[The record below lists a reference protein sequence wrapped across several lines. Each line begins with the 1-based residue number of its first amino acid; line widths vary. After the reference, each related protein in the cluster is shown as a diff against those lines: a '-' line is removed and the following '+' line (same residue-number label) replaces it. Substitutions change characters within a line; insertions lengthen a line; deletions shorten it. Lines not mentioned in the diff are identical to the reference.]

1 MMIIVTMHAVD
12 DNSDDFHDD
21 DLEDEDDFYDNS
33 DDLEVDAPGFQLL
46 LLLLPPQLQ
55 QLLPR
60 KHLNVGH

>member
-21 DLEDEDDFYDNS
+21 DLEDEDDFYDD